1 MAGTNENEKKK
12 NILMVE
18 ARVAERLTPRTP
30 DLEVRGSSLA
40 RPRCFLSEE
49 TFLQFVYLHPGVQIS
64 SLAGLQNS
72 NLMVPLWVTALLFS
86 GYVPLLTL
94 FVYCF
99 SQPVAIQS
107 RGVFQELQDRPTY
120 WVPATCRWEL
130 YL

>member
-1 MAGTNENEKKK
+1 MKMKKK

-40 RPRCFLSEE
+40 RPRCFLSEG

-72 NLMVPLWVTALLFS
+72 NLIAPLWVTSWLF
-86 GYVPLLTL
+86 
-94 FVYCF
+94 CF
-99 SQPVAIQS
+99 
-107 RGVFQELQDRPTY
+107 R
-120 WVPATCRWEL
+120 ATFHC
-130 YL
+130 